1 MAMIR
6 EIEKELGFE
15 EALATEGSRV
25 TIRVDARRYGKNMT
39 IIDGF
44 DPAVDL
50 PALTKEL
57 KNHLGAGG
65 TLKDGAIEIQG
76 DHRREARA
84 YLERKGFPVV

>member
-1 MAMIR
+1 MVRDIDR
-6 EIEKELGFE
+6 ELGLE

-25 TIRVDARRYGKNMT
+25 VIRVDSRRYGKNVT
-39 IIDGF
+39 VLDGF
-44 DPAVDL
+44 DPGVDL

-65 TLKDGAIEIQG
+65 TLKDGVIEIQG

-84 YLERKGFPVV
+84 YLEKKGFPIA